1 MVKTLLNEKSAMG
14 GNGKLAVALA
24 VAATSLACLRAY
36 ALLEVSGDFTITGA
50 ISAPVVFTGDATL
63 TIAANVTTMLGSV
76 TNDGHTVTINL
87 ESGCAA
93 GLSVLQSRNSAST
106 KFNFN
111 GGRLTD
117 GGGWGSYWFYSDSA
131 NCKIELASV
140 DGNPIWF
147 DHSLGQQKYMKSSGD
162 VFSSGTGCLL
172 VQTADTYVN
181 PNTGAVTILGLYQ
194 NLIGTSWRHTG
205 GTCFRKLTGSS
216 KPGQIVC
223 MGGNDRMPSG
233 LVELGQSGESVGAWL
248 DLGGTTE
255 TMEQLVSYGTVGG
268 VTNRATAAGTLV
280 FNVDGAILDAPVY
293 GNAIVKKTGSASTLT
308 LKRGPVSSI
317 VHTAGTLLVKPD
329 AIGTVVKV
337 GSLATS
343 SGATVVVDGCT
354 LEVDSIAEDM
364 GSFSFVNGGKLRM
377 VAGTDANANMLMEDS
392 VAMDA
397 ASGITKVGTGTL
409 TLHRE
414 AALDDVFVKAGTL
427 ALAKP
432 GSTNHWLRFSF
443 TKMYNDKPFEFSQLS
458 LVDAAG
464 NRVDGGGSAIDLPSS
479 DPIAAGQAGSRV
491 ANVAYDCAPQNMP
504 AQSIWVNDSNWVF
517 NNTGYRSL
525 SPSAIFDA
533 RDVTYLKYSDAP
545 TVANPKIFVVRMPTG
560 TTETYGYKIRVG
572 YSGARH
578 PSDWKVETS
587 PDGINWTESDLHS
600 GIVPQNSNGW
610 EYNGGAPYK
619 LMSGRDGATGL
630 SATAMV
636 QVDAGATLDCSRV
649 TGGQLLSNLT
659 VDYATGGGT
668 LSGVKLAAGG
678 TLNLVNVPAGVK
690 LNDYAVPLTF
700 VGATDTANATSW
712 TLFVN
717 GAVSSRRRLTWQ
729 DGGLRVCGRGT
740 TVVIW

>member
-1 MVKTLLNEKSAMG
+1 MSKSIKMIMAVVLGMVCSH
-14 GNGKLAVALA
+14 V
-24 VAATSLACLRAY
+24 Y
-36 ALLEVSGDFTITGA
+36 ALTEVSGDYTITGT
-50 ISAPVVFTGDATL
+50 ISVPVVFTGDATL
-63 TIAANVTTMLGSV
+63 TIAANVTTALGTV
-76 TNDGHTVTINL
+76 TNNGHTVTINL
-87 ESGCAA
+87 ESGSAVCMN
-93 GLSVLQSRNSAST
+93 VLESMNSAST
-106 KFNFN
+106 KFNFK

-117 GGGWGSYWFYSDSA
+117 GGGWGSYWFKSDSA

-147 DHSLGQQKYMKSSGD
+147 DHTLGQWKYMKSSGD
-162 VFSSGTGCLL
+162 VFTSGEGRLL

-181 PNTGAVTILGLYQ
+181 PSTGAITVLGLYQ

-205 GTCFRKLTGSS
+205 GTCFCKLTGSN
-216 KPGQIVC
+216 KPGQVVC
-223 MGGNDRMPSG
+223 TGGNYRMPSG
-233 LVELGQSGESVGAWL
+233 LVELGQSGDSVGAWL
-248 DLGGTTE
+248 DLSGTTE

-268 VTNRATAAGTLV
+268 VTNRTSAAGTLV
-280 FNVDGAILDAPVY
+280 FNADGAILDAPVY

-308 LKRGPVSSI
+308 LKRGPVASL
-317 VHTAGTLLVKPD
+317 VHTQGTLRVKPD
-329 AIGTVVKV
+329 VAGTIVKV
-337 GSLATS
+337 GSLAVS
-343 SGATVVVDGCT
+343 SGADIVVDGCT
-354 LEVDSIAEDM
+354 LEVDSLAEDK
-364 GSFSFVNGGKLRM
+364 GTYSFVNGGKLRLA
-377 VAGTDANANMLMEDS
+377 VGSDANANLLLEGTVS
-392 VAMDA
+392 TDA
-397 ASGITKVGTGTL
+397 ASGVTKVGEGAL
-409 TLHRE
+409 MLHRE
-414 AALDDVFVKAGTL
+414 TALDDVLVKAGTL

-432 GSTNHWLRFSF
+432 GTTNHWLRFTF
-443 TKMYNDKPFEFSQLS
+443 TKMYNNNPFEFSQLA

-619 LMSGRDGATGL
+619 LMSGRDGAAGL
-630 SATAMV
+630 SATATV
-636 QVDAGATLDCSRV
+636 RVDSGATLDCSRV
-649 TGGQLLSNLT
+649 TGGQALSNLT
-659 VDYATGGGT
+659 VDYAIGGGR
-668 LSGVKLAAGG
+668 LDGVRLASGG
-678 TLNLVNVPAGVK
+678 TLNVINVPAGVR
-690 LNDYAVPLTF
+690 LNEYAVPVTF
-700 VGATDTANATSW
+700 VDAVDTANASSW
-712 TLFVN
+712 TLLVN
-717 GAVSSRRRLTWQ
+717 GVESSRLKLYWQ
-729 DGGLRVCGRGT
+729 DGGMYVHGPGMMIL
-740 TVVIW
+740 IK